1 MSDHMEDEQRNHA
14 FEDGG
19 YPDNTRCTHPLTRY
33 RCMRE
38 RQHHALFEQLAAA
51 CRAARSAEQRAD
63 EAEEAQR
70 IAENVAQMVAGDR
83 DEALMD
89 ADETAIECNKL
100 EAQLAE
106 RDQQLAAL
114 HVSVRTLGAAL
125 GACMADPHT
134 GSCRSLWLCEQHRAL
149 LESPAGEGE

>member
-1 MSDHMEDEQRNHA
+1 MMSETCSDCQE
-14 FEDGG
+14 
-19 YPDNTRCTHPLTRY
+19 Y
-33 RCMRE
+33 RQVARQADAYAQQAAKQIAAE
-38 RQHHALFEQLAAA
+38 RT
-51 CRAARSAEQRAD
+51 ARQEAEQRAD

-89 ADETAIECNKL
+89 ADETAFECNKL

-149 LESPAGEGE
+149 LAPPAAEGGAGEG